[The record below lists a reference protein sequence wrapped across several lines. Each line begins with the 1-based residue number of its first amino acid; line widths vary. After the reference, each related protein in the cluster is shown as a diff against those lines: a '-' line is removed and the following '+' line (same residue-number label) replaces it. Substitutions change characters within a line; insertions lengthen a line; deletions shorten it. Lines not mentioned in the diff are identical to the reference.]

1 MKKSDEINQIAGALS
16 LAQGEIK
23 NPEKVM
29 PTENT
34 EGKNYKSA
42 PIAAFFDAVKMPF
55 AKNNLCF
62 IQDVTVDE
70 ERKRASCAT
79 MIMHSSGQWL
89 EFEALTFHY
98 EKATPED
105 RGMAIYLVKKHS
117 FQSAVGMAAQ
127 DEIEEAGSKPR
138 RDVFNHFASTED
150 RKAAKQA
157 ALDDLELVKSAG
169 TQADLDE
176 VWAKHKDNIDKLS
189 LEDPQY
195 VLDVIRL
202 KRQIEDGLKKEA
214 DQIEGKV

>member
-1 MKKSDEINQIAGALS
+1 MKTSNELNQIAGALS

-23 NPEKVM
+23 NPEKII

-34 EGKNYKSA
+34 EGKSYKSA

-62 IQDVTVDE
+62 VQDITVDE

-79 MIMHSSGQWL
+79 LIIHSSGQWL
-89 EFEALTFHY
+89 EFETLTFHY

-127 DEIEEAGSKPR
+127 DEIEEAGKPR
-138 RDVFNHFASTED
+138 RDVFNQFASSED

-157 ALDDLELVKSAG
+157 ALDDLELVKNIG
-169 TQADLDE
+169 DQADLDQA
-176 VWAKHKDNIDKLS
+176 WAKHKDNIDKLS

-202 KRQIEDGLKKEA
+202 KRQIEDNFKKAA
-214 DQIEGKV
+214 DDISDKV